1 MRRGVLLRN
10 LAPLEKEFFTKLVE
24 TLLCRSD
31 GDLVIDDEL
40 IVSRAKDVE
49 SKALSHRKV
58 VKEGPATD
66 AIACPCTSVFFDMRL
81 CVRGE
86 KLEDNAHDLID
97 TIPQITSDDKKI
109 RLIFDQ
115 GYGTMRFIQKATEKN
130 ILYQLL
136 LLLRDQDIHC

>member
-1 MRRGVLLRN
+1 M
-10 LAPLEKEFFTKLVE
+10 EKEFVTKLVE

-31 GDLVIDDEL
+31 GNLVIDDEL
-40 IVSRAKDVE
+40 IGSRAKDVE

-66 AIACPCTSVFFDMRL
+66 AIACSCTSVFFGMQL
-81 CVRGE
+81 CVPGE

-109 RLIFDQ
+109 RLTFDQ

-130 ILYQLL
+130 IRYQLL
-136 LLLRDQDIHC
+136 LLLLDQDINC